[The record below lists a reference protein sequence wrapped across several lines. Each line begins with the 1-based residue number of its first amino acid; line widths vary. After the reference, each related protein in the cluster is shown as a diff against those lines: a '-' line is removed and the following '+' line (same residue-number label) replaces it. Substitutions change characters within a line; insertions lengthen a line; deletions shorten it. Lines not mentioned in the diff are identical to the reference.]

1 MLMKAAELKK
11 NWAIS
16 ESAFHGLIKW
26 LDEGGNSDGRRY
38 VEMSRRLADYFDRKN
53 CLNSLELA
61 DETLNRVAR
70 RLEEEAIVIE
80 TPAKYCYIVAKYV
93 FLEDLR
99 AKDRYPVPIDEGVAL
114 RSSSLDRTDS
124 GIDDQRM
131 DCLDSCSAKLVSSDR
146 DLIFGYYFGEERQK
160 INNRRDVAK
169 KLGISVNALSIRACR
184 IREKLQICVSKCVAS
199 RK

>member
-1 MLMKAAELKK
+1 MEPAELKK

-16 ESAFHGLIKW
+16 ESAFNGLLKW
-26 LDEGGNSDGRRY
+26 LDEGKSSDGRRY
-38 VEMSRRLADYFDRKN
+38 LEMSRRLADYFDRKN

-70 RLEEEAIVIE
+70 RLEEETIVIE

-99 AKDRYPVPIDEGVAL
+99 AKDRYPLSIDDGVAL
-114 RSSSLDRTDS
+114 RSSSLVRTDA

-131 DCLDSCSAKLVSSDR
+131 DCLDACSAKLIFSDR
-146 DLIFGYYFGEERQK
+146 DLIVGYYFGKERQK
-160 INNRRDVAK
+160 INNRRDIAK

-199 RK
+199 RE